1 VNEMSKEIVLTL
13 EGLSCNGCVNSVTEA
28 LILIDGVEQAD
39 VTLYEAYVQGDVA
52 AQVLIDAVEEAG
64 FDAQEKK

>member
-1 VNEMSKEIVLTL
+1 MSKEIVLTL

>member
-1 VNEMSKEIVLTL
+1 MSKEIVLTL

-52 AQVLIDAVEEAG
+52 VQVLIDAVEEAG